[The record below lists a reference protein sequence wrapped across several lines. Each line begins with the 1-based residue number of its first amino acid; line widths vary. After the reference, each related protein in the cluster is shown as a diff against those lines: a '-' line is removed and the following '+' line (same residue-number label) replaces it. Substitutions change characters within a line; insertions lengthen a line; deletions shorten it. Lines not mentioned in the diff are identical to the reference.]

1 MNFYVQTVFS
11 ETMMIQFYI
20 FLYNWSLIDG
30 FTMSDLF
37 KFIADPFVTNLTI
50 CVNVQIGKSE
60 VPIGTLLIGQNLFQ
74 KLIVVHDLFKGY
86 QWMVFKQFVNKT
98 KLCVERLEK
107 KFRKRRDVT
116 DKWRQEVMDQRIEN
130 KIQSM

>member
-1 MNFYVQTVFS
+1 
-11 ETMMIQFYI
+11 
-20 FLYNWSLIDG
+20 
-30 FTMSDLF
+30 
-37 KFIADPFVTNLTI
+37 
-50 CVNVQIGKSE
+50 
-60 VPIGTLLIGQNLFQ
+60 
-74 KLIVVHDLFKGY
+74 
-86 QWMVFKQFVNKT
+86 MVFKQFVNKT